1 MTALRATRR
10 GMSAWSIDRRA
21 ETSAHRPPPQ
31 QGSRTELTIIHAM
44 LPDIDS
50 LALFVRAA
58 ELHSLTKAADASH
71 IGLAAASRRIAL
83 LEHRF
88 QAPLFD
94 RSPRGVELTPAGS
107 TLFVHARA
115 LLLRM
120 NQLQSDMSDYAAG
133 RRGILRILA
142 NTSAMTEFLPNDL
155 ASFTA
160 ANPDIRLVIEER
172 WSAEIIS
179 AVAASDADL
188 GIVMEGHLNE
198 DVVMRPYRSD
208 LLAVVTRNDHPL
220 AAGGAP
226 RFSDV
231 LEYDIVALEGSS
243 SMMRLL
249 TSQATIIN
257 RALRLRVQVRSFE
270 AVCRMVQARLGIGL
284 LPLQAARILAQGLD
298 LSVQPLAEP
307 WAERQMLICSRRK
320 RPPAAALDALITHLA
335 AVADPT
341 PSAAISA

>member
-1 MTALRATRR
+1 
-10 GMSAWSIDRRA
+10 
-21 ETSAHRPPPQ
+21 
-31 QGSRTELTIIHAM
+31 M

-58 ELHSLTKAADASH
+58 ELHSLTKAAEASH

-142 NTSAMTEFLPNDL
+142 NTSAMTEFLPEDL
-155 ASFTA
+155 ASFTE
-160 ANPDIRLVIEER
+160 ANPDIRLIIEER
-172 WSAEIIS
+172 WSAEIVN
-179 AVAASDADL
+179 AVLASEADL
-188 GIVMEGHLNE
+188 GIVMEGYASDDL
-198 DVVMRPYRSD
+198 VTTPYRSD
-208 LLAVVTRNDHPL
+208 LIAVVTRTDHPL
-220 AAGGAP
+220 AQRQAP
-226 RFSDV
+226 RFAEV
-231 LEYDIVALEGSS
+231 LEHDVIALEGSS

-249 TSQATIIN
+249 ATQATIAG

-284 LPLQAARILAQGLD
+284 LPLQAARALAQGLD
-298 LSVQPLAEP
+298 LSVQPLAED
-307 WAERQMLICSRRK
+307 WAERRMLICARRK
-320 RPPAAALDALITHLA
+320 RPPAAALDALIAHLGA
-335 AVADPT
+335 FSGPADPRADRSPAPDGT
-341 PSAAISA
+341 PRPPTR